1 MASWVAPLAQRR
13 VPDDLEALLQGRRR
27 VALVQVHHLSQPAP
41 AEPWL
46 RQHARLVYHEIYN
59 GELNRMM
66 MADTVTWTPAGLE
79 ALRKHQ
85 MTEIFYFEP
94 ETSGPFFSTR

>member
-1 MASWVAPLAQRR
+1 M
-13 VPDDLEALLQGRRR
+13 
-27 VALVQVHHLSQPAP
+27 ALVQVHHLSQPAP
-41 AEPWL
+41 AEAWL

-85 MTEIFYFEP
+85 MTELFYFEP
-94 ETSGPFFSTR
+94 DTSGPFFSTR